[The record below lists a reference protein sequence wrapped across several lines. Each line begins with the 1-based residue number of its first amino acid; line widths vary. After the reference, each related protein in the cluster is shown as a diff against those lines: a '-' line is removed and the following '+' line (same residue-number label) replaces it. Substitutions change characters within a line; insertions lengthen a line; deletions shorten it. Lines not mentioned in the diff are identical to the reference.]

1 MHIDPVLTPFDGWK
15 QSLQGITE
23 YNALPQALK
32 DYLAAIETE
41 TGVPI
46 AAVSISPDRKD
57 VLFKAQ

>member
-1 MHIDPVLTPFDGWK
+1 MLTTYEGWK
-15 QSLQGITE
+15 QSLQGIAT
-23 YNALPQALK
+23 YDALPARLK
-32 DYLAAIETE
+32 EFLAAIERE